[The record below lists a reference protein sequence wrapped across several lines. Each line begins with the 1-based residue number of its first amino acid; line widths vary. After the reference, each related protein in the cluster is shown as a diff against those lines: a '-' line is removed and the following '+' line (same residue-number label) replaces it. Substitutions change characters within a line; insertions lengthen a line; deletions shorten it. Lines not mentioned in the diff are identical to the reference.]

1 MTGSAEIPMQV
12 TEFVWVK
19 RGISFC
25 QNGGEWSAA
34 EPQASGEGEGLYPGS
49 LYVGNKSLILGS
61 GAERAVDVRRGPAAR
76 REMNRSGHC
85 KSNLPSWIMGTSTNF
100 CFTQALVCFSET

>member
-61 GAERAVDVRRGPAAR
+61 GAEGAVDVRRWPGRASGNEPERPLQEQSSLMDYGHFNQLLFYPGP
-76 REMNRSGHC
+76 C
-85 KSNLPSWIMGTSTNF
+85 LL
-100 CFTQALVCFSET
+100 Q